1 MLAWLTRV
9 LLISTPM
16 FLVACGDSNDSPASL
31 SNSISEQATAANYNA
46 FGAAATKAG
55 LTDTLNDP
63 NASLTVFIPTDAA
76 FTSAATALGFQ
87 SATAMVEALP
97 AATLRNILLYHVLP
111 GRLLAADL
119 QTGGATQPTQYLLNG
134 QPARL
139 TLNFSN
145 GVRVTDAVLTD
156 ARVTRANIR
165 TRNGVIHE
173 VDKVLVPPGLLNLV
187 QMAQLNPN
195 FSSLV
200 NAVVQ
205 TDLAG
210 TLSGAGP
217 LTVFAPTN
225 TAFAAAPTGLSV
237 DRLRQVLLYHVVSGR
252 VLAADLPAVGSAVP
266 TALTGQSL
274 QVGAGPSLI
283 DTTSTPAAISA
294 TDIIASNGV
303 IHVIDKVL
311 IPAL

>member
-1 MLAWLTRV
+1 MLVWLTRV

-16 FLVACGDSNDSPASL
+16 FLVACGDSNNSPSSL
-31 SNSISEQATAANYNA
+31 SNSISEQATAANYTA
-46 FGAAATKAG
+46 FGAAAEKAG

-76 FTSAATALGFQ
+76 FTSTASSLGFA

-97 AATLRNILLYHVLP
+97 AAALRNILLYHVLP

-119 QTGGATQPTQYLLNG
+119 QTGGASQPTQYLLNG

-139 TLNFSN
+139 ALDFGN
-145 GVRVTDAVLTD
+145 GVRVTDAVLTQ
-156 ARVTRANIR
+156 ARVTRANTR

-173 VDKVLVPPGLLNLV
+173 VDKVLVPPGVLNLV

-225 TAFAAAPTGLSV
+225 TAFAAAPTGLST
-237 DRLRQVLLYHVVSGR
+237 DQLRQVLLYHVVSGR
-252 VLAADLPAVGSAVP
+252 VLAADLPSAGSAVP
-266 TALTGQSL
+266 TAQGQSL
-274 QVGAGPSLI
+274 TVGAGPSLI
-283 DTTSTPAAISA
+283 DTTSTPAAIPA
-294 TDIIASNGV
+294 TDVIASNGV

-311 IPAL
+311 VPAL